1 MCQVAV
7 VHQLL
12 VLSAHAAR
20 HARHVV
26 VALRPARSRRIRDA
40 LDAQAARLAHGVV
53 GIVARP
59 SLVVALSAQ
68 RAIGAR
74 EVGRGVGVA
83 RPLLVLLS
91 GLAAAACLADD
102 VRCFRARRQL
112 KLSVIACALHA

>member
-26 VALRPARSRRIRDA
+26 VALRPARSRRVREA
-40 LDAQAARLAHGVV
+40 LDAHAARLAHGVV

-74 EVGRGVGVA
+74 EVGRGVGAA

-91 GLAAAACLADD
+91 GLAPAARSADS
-102 VRCFRARRQL
+102 VCRFRARRKL
-112 KLSVIACALHA
+112 KLAIVARALNA